1 MSGSINFSGLSSG
14 IDTGTII
21 DQLISVGRQPEN
33 SIKIQQ
39 QYLQQRQAAYNTVS
53 AKLLGLQ
60 AAAFPLDALRA
71 FNVVNAT
78 SSAPTV
84 ATVSAQT
91 GAQTG
96 THAINVTSLA
106 QAQVISSGVQSTQTG
121 PLNQHGQ
128 ILINGKAINY
138 QDADSLQS
146 IASSINSAQAG
157 VTASI
162 ITPTTGQYYL
172 TLGSNNSGVQGK
184 ISASDVGNGTLLSGG
199 LGIYANTSSFA
210 HPISANVVGSALFTD
225 SATSI
230 GTLQGQTAP
239 AVGNVSLTIGG
250 TARNVSID
258 LSQSLSQIAQTIN
271 NVSAGTATVATVT
284 DPITNATKQQ
294 LQLTGVTAYTDSNN
308 VLANLGITQ
317 NNLNN
322 STTELTQGTDA
333 AFTIDNIQASRP
345 TNSFTD
351 AISGV
356 TINLVAAGATSLNV
370 ASDTASIKTNIQSF
384 VKAYNDVLDTIDSN
398 SQYDS
403 GTGKTGPL
411 FGDALTQNV
420 YNDLVSNANGVITGL
435 PSNLSL
441 LSQIGI
447 TTDTSDHLQ
456 INDATLSQQLAT
468 NLSGVAK
475 LFQSSGV
482 SSDPNVQFVSATQDT
497 VPSPAAGYKV
507 HVFTPASQAVY
518 QSASIQSQPLATD
531 ETLTFGGPL
540 FNTVV
545 GSPLQGRS
553 LQLRAGAT
561 AADIV
566 SQING
571 DPIIGAQ
578 ISASLVP
585 PGGGNP
591 GGQLRLISKQYG
603 SLADFAVVSS
613 ASIGTDTSGVG
624 TLFQERKGVDVVG
637 TINGETSTGVGQ
649 FLTGSQNGGTPGSK
663 GQALGLQLR
672 VAATAPGD
680 YGATTF
686 TSGVADIIKNYI
698 TGQTDGYTGALTQAV
713 TSLKTNIDDY
723 QSNIDG
729 IEASL
734 KAEQAF
740 LKAQFTAMEVA
751 VAQLKSSSA
760 GLATL
765 GITPAST
772 TSSSK

>member
-14 IDTGTII
+14 IDTNSII
-21 DQLISVGRQPEN
+21 DQLIAVGREPEN

-39 QYLQQRQAAYNTVS
+39 QYLQQRQTAYNTVS

-71 FNVVNAT
+71 FSIVNAT

-146 IASSINSAQAG
+146 IASSINSAQTG

-172 TLGSNNSGVQGK
+172 TLGSNNSGAQGK
-184 ISASDVGNGTLLSGG
+184 ISASDVGSGTLLSSG

-210 HPISANVVGSALFTD
+210 HPISANVVGSALFGD
-225 SATSI
+225 SATSV

-239 AVGNVSLTIGG
+239 AVGNVSLTVGG
-250 TARNVSID
+250 TARSVSID

-271 NVSAGTATVATVT
+271 NAAAGAANVATVT

-308 VLANLGITQ
+308 VLANLGIAQ
-317 NNLNN
+317 NDLN
-322 STTELTQGTDA
+322 SHAELTQGLDA

-370 ASDTASIKTNIQSF
+370 ASDTASIKTNIQNF
-384 VKAYNDVLDTIDSN
+384 VKAYNDVLDTINNS

-411 FGDALTQNV
+411 FGDSLTQNV

-441 LSQIGI
+441 LSQVGI
-447 TTDTSDHLQ
+447 ATDTSDHLQ
-456 INDATLSQQLAT
+456 INDATLSQQLTT
-468 NLSGVAK
+468 NLAGVAK

-497 VPSPAAGYKV
+497 VPSPSAGYKV
-507 HVFTPASQAVY
+507 HIFTPASQAIY
-518 QSASIQSQPLATD
+518 QSASIQSQPLTAD
-531 ETLTFGGPL
+531 ESLTFGGPL
-540 FNTVV
+540 FNTLV

-553 LQLRAGAT
+553 LQLHAGAS
-561 AADIV
+561 ASDIV

-613 ASIGTDTSGVG
+613 ASIGIDTSGVG

-637 TINGETSTGVGQ
+637 TINGETSIGVGQ

-663 GQALGLQLR
+663 GSALGLQLR
-672 VAATAPGD
+672 VAATISGD

-686 TSGVADIIKNYI
+686 TSGVADVIKNYI

-713 TSLKTNIDDY
+713 TSLQTNITDYQTNID
-723 QSNIDG
+723 S

-740 LKAQFTAMEVA
+740 LKSQFTAMEVA
-751 VAQLKSSSA
+751 VAQLKSASA